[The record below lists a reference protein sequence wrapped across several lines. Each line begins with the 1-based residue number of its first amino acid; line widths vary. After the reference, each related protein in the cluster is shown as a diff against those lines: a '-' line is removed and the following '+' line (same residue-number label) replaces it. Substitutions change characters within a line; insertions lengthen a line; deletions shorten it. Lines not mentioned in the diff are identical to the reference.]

1 MFIAEQ
7 NCSIKFM
14 YDTIVTYFVSH
25 WLSVNTTFQ
34 LLSGCSI
41 STVRKVSSNYNTC
54 IQKSHLW
61 CSTKSFFIIVHLR
74 YSANVYNTFTLFLGL
89 APINVTFTEVPCNN
103 QRDIRF
109 LIYHQE
115 EPATLTQSLVS
126 QAITSY
132 YKLSTLVLPVC
143 TAHQHQLLHYQ
154 NSSQKEHGQTLLGAG
169 MSAVCPTDWEG
180 WVPWELVFPAI
191 DRCINL
197 RLKARIGRKK
207 FKENNV

>member
-1 MFIAEQ
+1 
-7 NCSIKFM
+7 M

-34 LLSGCSI
+34 LLSDCSI

-103 QRDIRF
+103 QRDINSYFMMLKLPSGRTSHF
-109 LIYHQE
+109 NSVVG
-115 EPATLTQSLVS
+115 QSS
-126 QAITSY
+126 NY
-132 YKLSTLVLPVC
+132 
-143 TAHQHQLLHYQ
+143 QLL
-154 NSSQKEHGQTLLGAG
+154 
-169 MSAVCPTDWEG
+169 
-180 WVPWELVFPAI
+180 
-191 DRCINL
+191 
-197 RLKARIGRKK
+197 
-207 FKENNV
+207 